1 MYLFLTPTT
10 NKPLACLTV
19 FKTYGAKNKY
29 IKNFAFLNTLGG
41 CDKIGYTEGYPS
53 G

>member
-29 IKNFAFLNTLGG
+29 IKNFAKQLCLENNIA
-41 CDKIGYTEGYPS
+41 KIFSTKI
-53 G
+53 